1 MCGRMVLIKY
11 VNFDGTIGYYR
22 MWTARD
28 AVDDIERL
36 KKVFIGQSRF
46 DIRPTQV
53 IDVFIIDPST
63 QKHKVVDMQWGWKPD
78 WTKGKPIM
86 NTRKEGVAGNR
97 LWGTA
102 LRERRC
108 VVPATHFYEWQRR
121 DDSPRNVPWMIKRK
135 AHDHMYFAGLWN
147 MRQSPGTD
155 AETFEVSIFTEPGNS
170 LMTEIHNHGGNF
182 GRQPVFIDEE
192 RIPDWLD
199 PALKDP
205 EKALML
211 LRPIEDGEYEAEMLE
226 EIGNDK
232 THSPP
237 KPRQANLF

>member
-11 VNFDGTIGYYR
+11 ANFDGTIGYSR

-36 KKVFIGQSRF
+36 KKVFMGQSRY
-46 DIRPTQV
+46 DIRPTEV
-53 IDVFIIDPST
+53 IEVFVIYPAT
-63 QKHKVVDMQWGWKPD
+63 QKHKVVDMKWGWQPH
-78 WTKGKPIM
+78 WSNGKPII
-86 NTRKEGVAGNR
+86 NTRKEGAATNR
-97 LWGTA
+97 LWGKA
-102 LRERRC
+102 LKERRC
-108 VVPATHFYEWQRR
+108 VVPITHFYEWQRR
-121 DDSPRNVPWMIKRK
+121 EDSPRSVPWLIRRRG
-135 AHDHMYFAGLWN
+135 HSHMYLAGLWN
-147 MRQSPGTD
+147 YRKVHGSDRGIY
-155 AETFEVSIFTEPGNS
+155 EVSIFTEPGNR

-199 PALKDP
+199 PHLKDA
-205 EKALML
+205 ELALGL
-211 LRPIEDGEYEAEMLE
+211 LRPIEDGEFEAEMLE